1 MFRLKITALAV
12 TLVACLSTTGVKA
25 EAAKIKK
32 RTSSTYSCTVHEND
46 YEDCMVQAEWP
57 QKYEDNNYKIVK
69 EAERHIGLHANKDRN
84 KLQSI
89 MHIDPVVTPWCAAF
103 VNTILE
109 KIGVKGSG
117 SLTAMSFA
125 SYGKVTK
132 EPKQG
137 DIVVMKTHVGFFD
150 SYEYVNGVKYVRV
163 LGGNQ
168 AKMVKVAH
176 YPASRVISYRTVS

>member
-1 MFRLKITALAV
+1 MSNLKITVFAV
-12 TLVACLSTTGVKA
+12 VIGCLFATTTYA
-25 EAAKIKK
+25 ETAKLKK
-32 RTSSTYSCTVHEND
+32 GTSSTNSCTVQNNYD
-46 YEDCMVQAEWP
+46 ICNQPQAEWP
-57 QKYEDNNYKIVK
+57 QSYESNNYKIVK
-69 EAERHIGLHANKDRN
+69 EAERHIGLHANKDR
-84 KLQSI
+84 KQLQTL
-89 MHIDPVVTPWCAAF
+89 MHVDPAKIPWCAAF

-109 KIGVKGSG
+109 NIGLKGTG
-117 SLTAMSFA
+117 SLAAMSFV

-150 SYEYVNGVKYVRV
+150 SYEYVDGVKYVRV

-176 YPASRVISYRTVS
+176 YRADRVVSYRTVL

>member
-1 MFRLKITALAV
+1 MSNLKITVFAVVIGCFLA
-12 TLVACLSTTGVKA
+12 TTTMA
-25 EAAKIKK
+25 ETAKLKK
-32 RTSSTYSCTVHEND
+32 GTSSTNSCTVQNQD
-46 YEDCMVQAEWP
+46 DICNQPQAEWP
-57 QKYEDNNYKIVK
+57 QKYEDNNYKIVH
-69 EAERHIGLHANKDRN
+69 EAEKHIGLHANKDRS

-89 MHIDPVVTPWCAAF
+89 IHVDPVLTPWCAAF

-109 KIGVKGSG
+109 KIGVKGTG

-176 YPASRVISYRTVS
+176 YPANRVISYRTVS